1 MLNDGKKNRGR
12 GQPLSCGGG
21 HGVTNH
27 YRDEPDHRE
36 VLGKGLA
43 PPGGEGHQSREWC
56 RDARRAQLGEV
67 AWGLLGPP
75 QGDPSRT
82 GE

>member
-1 MLNDGKKNRGR
+1 MLNNGKKKTGAGAGPCPAG
-12 GQPLSCGGG
+12 GQGSII
-21 HGVTNH
+21 HD
-27 YRDEPDHRE
+27 RDEPDDRE
-36 VLGKGLA
+36 VQGKGWA
-43 PPGGEGHQSREWC
+43 PPGGEGHRSRQWC
-56 RDARRAQLGEV
+56 QDAWKAQQGVV